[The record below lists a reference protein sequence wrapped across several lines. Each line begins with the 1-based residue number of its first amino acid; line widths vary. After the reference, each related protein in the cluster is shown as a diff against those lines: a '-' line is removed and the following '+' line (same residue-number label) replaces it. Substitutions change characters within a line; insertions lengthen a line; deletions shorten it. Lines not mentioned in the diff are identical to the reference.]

1 MNKVLIADKLS
12 SEAEKI
18 FSSNNIACDI
28 KVGLSENEL
37 VDIVKEYSA
46 IVVRSATKITKNII
60 DAGTNLKV
68 LGRAGIGV
76 DNIDIASATDKG
88 IVVMNTPY
96 GNSITTAEHTI
107 SLMMSLARNIPQA
120 NVSTRL
126 GKWEK
131 TKFMGTELFG
141 KVLGMIGCGN
151 IGSLVAERSI
161 GLKMNILVYDPFVSE
176 KQLNEIGAKKVEL
189 EEIFKSADFIT
200 LHTPLTNETKGILN
214 KKTMLK
220 CKKGV
225 RIVNCARGGLVD
237 EEDLLEMLSQGH
249 IAGAA
254 LDVFNEEP
262 PKNDHLFKSD
272 NLILTPHLGASTQEA
287 QENVAIQISQQI
299 SDYLLNDVI
308 VNSINVSPISI
319 EEAPVLKPYL
329 SLCQDLGRFG
339 GQMLES
345 NIKTINITFKGKVSK
360 IKTKPLISALISS
373 ILSVKMESI
382 NLINAEVVAKQKSIE
397 VITSFQEK
405 TETHESEISIKL
417 STEKEVFNFA
427 GAMFAGCSRIISID
441 GMHIEAEIS
450 KNMLYTYN
458 NDKPGFIG
466 ALGTELGNANVNI
479 ATFNLGRKGSG
490 EAVSL
495 IEIDGNIDPQLIKKL
510 ENIPNV
516 KKIKKLSF

>member
-1 MNKVLIADKLS
+1 
-12 SEAEKI
+12 
-18 FSSNNIACDI
+18 
-28 KVGLSENEL
+28 
-37 VDIVKEYSA
+37 
-46 IVVRSATKITKNII
+46 
-60 DAGTNLKV
+60 
-68 LGRAGIGV
+68 
-76 DNIDIASATDKG
+76 
-88 IVVMNTPY
+88 
-96 GNSITTAEHTI
+96 
-107 SLMMSLARNIPQA
+107 
-120 NVSTRL
+120 
-126 GKWEK
+126 
-131 TKFMGTELFG
+131 
-141 KVLGMIGCGN
+141 
-151 IGSLVAERSI
+151 
-161 GLKMNILVYDPFVSE
+161 
-176 KQLNEIGAKKVEL
+176 
-189 EEIFKSADFIT
+189 
-200 LHTPLTNETKGILN
+200 
-214 KKTMLK
+214 MLK

-237 EEDLLEMLSQGH
+237 EEDLLEMLGQGH
-249 IAGAA
+249 VAGAA

-262 PKNDHLFKSD
+262 PKNNHLLKAD

-319 EEAPVLKPYL
+319 EEAPLLKPYL

-441 GMHIEAEIS
+441 GMRIEAEIS

-510 ENIPNV
+510 ENISNV